1 MSSGEDILAEEI
13 ESWKGF
19 EYVLREENRIVFH
32 IMLSE
37 CIKNEYA
44 VCVNAKSGNLVADA
58 LFLVLI
64 YEQQKMINE
73 LMVKLR
79 DIKNED

>member
-44 VCVNAKSGNLVADA
+44 GCVNAKSGNLVADA